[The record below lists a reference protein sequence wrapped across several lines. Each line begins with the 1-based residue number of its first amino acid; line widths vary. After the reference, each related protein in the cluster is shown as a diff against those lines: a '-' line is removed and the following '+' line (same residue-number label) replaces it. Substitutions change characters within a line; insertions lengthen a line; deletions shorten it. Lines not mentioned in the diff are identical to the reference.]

1 MHVITTNS
9 PNATCPIDKTNGKPY
24 SLFNIQPTIS
34 PLNIVGQIEAIKSL
48 AL

>member
-1 MHVITTNS
+1 MHVIITNS
-9 PNATCPIDKTNGKPY
+9 PNATCPIDRINGNPY

-34 PLNIVGQIEAIKSL
+34 PLNIVGQIDAIKSL